1 MVPEFSPGMLRLF
14 LYARS
19 LHGVAIGI
27 DLDVKAAKR
36 RLRKAAGVTSA
47 AFDVAWGGRLNKA
60 APRLKLWGAL
70 GCVPADHGV
79 KLTDDGGQCDAA
91 E

>member
-1 MVPEFSPGMLRLF
+1 MIPEFSPAMLRLF
-14 LYARS
+14 LYARCR
-19 LHGVAIGI
+19 HGVASGI
-27 DLDVKAAKR
+27 DLDIKAAKR
-36 RLRKAAGVTSA
+36 RLRRAAGVTAA
-47 AFDVAWGGRLNKA
+47 AFETAWGGRLHKA

-79 KLTDDGGQCDAA
+79 KLTDDGGQ